1 MKGIEVIEPH
11 QRPGRQALLT
21 KAFALR
27 HRVFV
32 EERGWEFLRRPDGLD
47 IDEHDESS
55 TFHVLAVEEDRVQGH
70 VRMVPGGYLV
80 IATADPD
87 RVRAAAGDASL
98 YGLSRLCVSPS
109 VVGGIERRAI
119 SLRLLAV
126 GFQGVIERGCRAL
139 LFDTDP
145 SIVFLLRSL
154 GLAVEFVGE
163 PAPIAGRF
171 MQAVVLRLDTSVV
184 SGLTLSMARWNE
196 PAHGGDGRLAD
207 LSN

>member
-1 MKGIEVIEPH
+1 MNEIEVIEPH
-11 QRPGRQALLT
+11 QRLGRQDLLT

-47 IDEHDESS
+47 IDEHDEGS
-55 TFHVLAVEEDRVQGH
+55 TFHVLAVEGDSVQGH
-70 VRMVPGGYLV
+70 VRLVPGGYLV
-80 IATADPD
+80 IASADPD
-87 RVRAAAGDASL
+87 RVRAAAGEASL

-109 VVGGIERRAI
+109 ILGGVERRAI
-119 SLRLLAV
+119 SLRLLAAA
-126 GFQGVIERGCRAL
+126 FQGVIDRGSRAL

-154 GLAVEFVGE
+154 GLAVEYVGE

-171 MQAVVLRLDTSVV
+171 MQAVVLRLDPSVV
-184 SGLTLSMARWNE
+184 SGLSRSLARWNE
-196 PAHGGDGRLAD
+196 RGEGSAPLAD
-207 LSN
+207 LPI